1 MENELKSYKKWQI
14 CSGFVLKI
22 IAILTMTLDH
32 IAVIASYFG
41 LSNATY
47 NVFMTI
53 GRLSLPLFCLLIVE
67 GVLHTKSFK
76 KYAIRLGIMAA
87 IISTFLAIVGYKA

>member
-14 CSGFVLKI
+14 CGGFVLKI

-67 GVLHTKSFK
+67 GVLHT
-76 KYAIRLGIMAA
+76 
-87 IISTFLAIVGYKA
+87 